1 MNSSWRKKHLES
13 IKQKAGARYTPS
25 LNVELP
31 ISEIFDGIGRTKN
44 FYFSVREK
52 HGKLLKELKYLSLE
66 FNKVE
71 LQQCCNSFKKE
82 KNELSKILNAIKT
95 YNIKPIPWKKITD
108 TISIF
113 QNSLDNLIAQFEEEK
128 KLVKNELEPP
138 HPNGSHR
145 RKLSEKYDSY
155 INDLRRT
162 YRITYELRE
171 LSQSSKASLSNNP
184 FLLLSGP
191 AGNGKTHLLCDLVEH
206 RLSNT
211 SPNSGTAFLV
221 FGENFNETSDVWS
234 QIISQL
240 NLAKKI
246 NNKDE
251 LLTELNSWGI
261 KAKSRSLLI
270 IDALNETHYREFWK
284 NNLGQIVNE
293 IKKYPHIGFIIS
305 VRSGF
310 ENEVL
315 KDDLQEF
322 FTKEIHTGFA
332 EMEWEAV
339 NKFFKESNLP
349 LPEIPLLVREF
360 QNPLFLLI
368 FCKSFEKRKN
378 KTNKQIFRGHEGFTY
393 IFEQFVK
400 AVSRKLEEE
409 LGIDHGPK
417 KNIWDTVIEKLAEAI
432 AERMINDSIDR
443 ISESDLVGIIT
454 TSHPSISNPRA
465 LIQSMERNLLIA
477 KVPHYKDG
485 KQTDEFNI
493 RFSFQKFGDHLIGRY
508 IFKNFRKFKADQ
520 SSSLTL
526 LQVAR
531 KFFRKS
537 NKIGK
542 FLSKSW
548 NRGIIEALSIQCP
561 EQLKGIE
568 FVQVVPYLRSKK
580 AQSYFHEII
589 DESFVE
595 SLVWRKPDAFQKSKK
610 QIINIINRNI
620 FPSGRGDD
628 VFNAFLSISGV

>member
-108 TISIF
+108 QISIF

-270 IDALNETHYREFWK
+270 IDALNETNYREFWK

-520 SSSLTL
+520 SASLTL

-568 FVQVVPYLRSKK
+568 FVMLPKNQFKFKRVFKQK
-580 AQSYFHEII
+580 
-589 DESFVE
+589 
-595 SLVWRKPDAFQKSKK
+595 FQL
-610 QIINIINRNI
+610 N
-620 FPSGRGDD
+620 F
-628 VFNAFLSISGV
+628 A